1 MIEHDMLVHQTNSKQ
16 SHYFMS
22 TNKEPSVEQRTLL
35 IMRKLLT
42 TIVRE
47 STPQPG
53 MKHTL
58 SDDTRQ
64 DIRMCL
70 GLISSRER
78 ELAEELGIE
87 LNERPYYADTP
98 KKSSVVSIDALK
110 KKPSTD

>member
-1 MIEHDMLVHQTNSKQ
+1 
-16 SHYFMS
+16 MS

-47 STPQPG
+47 STTQPG
-53 MKHTL
+53 MKHIL

-87 LNERPYYADTP
+87 LNERPHYADTP

-110 KKPSTD
+110 KKPTTD